1 MVERFA
7 LVLGVIAA
15 VAMAPA
21 VATASPYAPG
31 AGPDNV
37 GPPVPLNGQYVMNTA
52 LDRQTFN
59 GSPDPATP
67 FASAVTF
74 TTSCTAT
81 VCVAHSSMSA
91 RDMPFDFRW
100 TGTQWQSAQRI
111 QWTCEG
117 KPTPATMTITLTPK
131 RNGTLSGERSAV
143 IDAPGCGS
151 PRVPGKVVA
160 PLSAV
165 PA

>member
-7 LVLGVIAA
+7 LVLGVAAA
-15 VAMAPA
+15 VAIAPA
-21 VATASPYAPG
+21 AATASPDAPN
-31 AGPDNV
+31 AGLDNV
-37 GPPVPLNGQYVMNTA
+37 GQPMPLNGEYVMNTA

-59 GSPDPATP
+59 GSPDPAIP
-67 FASAVTF
+67 FASGVTF
-74 TTSCTAT
+74 STSCTGT

-91 RDMPFDFRW
+91 RNLPFDFRW

-117 KPTPATMTITLTPK
+117 KPAPATMTITLTPM

-160 PLSAV
+160 PLTAV